1 MSSPTTSATSTTT
14 VSDGRSPLT
23 PPPVTPP
30 PSTEIAITRALQ
42 RKEWAYA
49 IVFLPLLLPWM
60 GLRYGMLTGYDT
72 LFWFWTPLVV
82 FVLVP
87 IADFLVGRDT
97 LNPSDQESR
106 ELATRPW
113 YRTLT
118 LLCLPLQ
125 LWNLFSGALV
135 ASSLTEPLLW
145 LAWLFSIGTIS
156 SVLAITVAHEL
167 IHKNAALEQ
176 LTGGMLLSTVCYGG
190 FKIEHLRGHHVHVS
204 TPEDASSARYGES
217 IFTFVPKAIYRNS
230 RNAIRLERER
240 LQQKNLPFWS
250 LHNEYLHWAV
260 LSALLALSLMLIG
273 GWLGLLF
280 FVGQSLV
287 AIVLLE
293 TVNYIEHYGLHRRQ
307 DEHGRYERVTHQHSW
322 NSSYRLS
329 NLLLFHL
336 QRHSDHHA
344 FPKRR
349 YQILRHF
356 DDSPQLPAGYPAM
369 VVLAWLPPLWFA
381 VMNPRVRAY
390 YGGAPQR

>member
-1 MSSPTTSATSTTT
+1 MSATS
-14 VSDGRSPLT
+14 SAWMPLAK
-23 PPPVTPP
+23 P
-30 PSTEIAITRALQ
+30 LQ
-42 RKEWAYA
+42 RKQWAYA
-49 IVFLPLLLPWM
+49 IVFLPLLLPWA

-72 LFWFWTPLVV
+72 LFAFWTPFIV

-97 LNPSDQESR
+97 INPSDEESQV
-106 ELATRPW
+106 LAARPW
-113 YRTLT
+113 YRMLT

-125 LWNLFSGALV
+125 CWSVVSGAMI
-135 ASSLTEPLLW
+135 ASTLTDPVMWLGWLL
-145 LAWLFSIGTIS
+145 SIGTIS

-167 IHKNAALEQ
+167 IHKNEPLEQ
-176 LTGGMLLSTVCYGG
+176 LTGGLLLATVCYGG
-190 FKIEHLRGHHVHVS
+190 FKIEHVRGHHVHVS
-204 TPEDASSARYGES
+204 TPVDASSARYGES
-217 IFTFVPKAIYRNS
+217 IFHFVPRAICRNT
-230 RNAIRLERER
+230 RNAFRLESQR
-240 LQQKNLPFWS
+240 LQQRGLPVWS
-250 LHNEYLHWAV
+250 RHNECLQWSV
-260 LSALLALSLMLIG
+260 VSLLFALLLTLVF
-273 GWLGLLF
+273 GWQGLLLF
-280 FVGQSLV
+280 LGQSLV

-307 DEHGRYERVTHQHSW
+307 AADGRYERVTHQHSW
-322 NSSYRLS
+322 NSSHRLS

-390 YGGAPQR
+390 YDGVPVK